1 MSLKSDSTLGL
12 PLLADG
18 TFEVTDAAIEQQVL
32 ALFDTT
38 APSLLRYV
46 QTFGLS
52 ADETE
57 DVVQEAFL
65 SLFYHLRIGRPR
77 TNLRG
82 WLFKVSHNLA
92 LKQRRRRK
100 QRGGLGDIEQIER
113 DARRARPPIALGV
126 PCALGP
132 RPAMRVSEGR
142 GSSLSRH
149 RRRAR
154 NVARW
159 SCQIAR
165 SLDDPFGERG
175 SKVIPCGPTGTC
187 RTGR

>member
-1 MSLKSDSTLGL
+1 MTLKSDSVLGL
-12 PLLADG
+12 PLLAD
-18 TFEVTDAAIEQQVL
+18 TADTTEAAIEQQVL

-46 QTFGLS
+46 QSFGLS

-92 LKQRRRRK
+92 LDERRRRK
-100 QRGGLGDIEQIER
+100 HRAGPNDIERMER
-113 DARRARPPIALGV
+113 HVDPLPDPEVRLTLTERARRLRSVYRALSLRDRQCLFLRAEGLRYRDIAAALGMS
-126 PCALGP
+126 LGGVAKSLT
-132 RPAMRVSEGR
+132 RSMTRLVNADR
-142 GSSLSRH
+142 G
-149 RRRAR
+149 
-154 NVARW
+154 
-159 SCQIAR
+159 
-165 SLDDPFGERG
+165 
-175 SKVIPCGPTGTC
+175 
-187 RTGR
+187 

>member
-18 TFEVTDAAIEQQVL
+18 TFEVADAAIEQQVL

-65 SLFYHLRIGRPR
+65 SLFYHLKIGRPR

-92 LKQRRRRK
+92 LKQRRRRR
-100 QRGGLGDIEQIER
+100 QRGGLDDVEQIER
-113 DARRARPPIALGV
+113 HVDPLPDPEVRLTLVERARRLRSVYRALSMRDRQCLFLRAEGLRYRDIAAALGMS
-126 PCALGP
+126 LG
-132 RPAMRVSEGR
+132 G
-142 GSSLSRH
+142 
-149 RRRAR
+149 
-154 NVARW
+154 VAK
-159 SCQIAR
+159 SIAR
-165 SLDDPFGERG
+165 SMTRLVNADR
-175 SKVIPCGPTGTC
+175 
-187 RTGR
+187 R